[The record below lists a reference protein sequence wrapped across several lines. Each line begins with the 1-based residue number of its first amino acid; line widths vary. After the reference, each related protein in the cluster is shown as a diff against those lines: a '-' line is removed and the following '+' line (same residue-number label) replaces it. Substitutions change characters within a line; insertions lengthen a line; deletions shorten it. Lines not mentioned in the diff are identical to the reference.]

1 MDVLVETHP
10 RHRLRTLAS
19 RLRRLAARAM
29 RINRLFI
36 WSVAVPTVLSTLYFG
51 LFAHDIYVSES
62 QFVVRSVQRPI
73 TSGIGTLLQASGV
86 TQGSNDV
93 YTVQDF
99 LISRDAVSELE
110 QKFHLRRSFGSSRVD
125 WLNRFNASGWDDS
138 FENFLRYYQKFV
150 VQTDLDST
158 SSILTLTVRAF
169 SPEEAQRI
177 NQDLLAR
184 SEAFV
189 NKMNER
195 ARNDL
200 VRFALSDVTN
210 AQNQEK
216 SAVLALAKYRNDAS
230 LYDPDKQSGLQL
242 QEVGALQQEL
252 VATQKMAADVAGVA
266 KQSPQIPVLQ
276 NRIRILQEQ
285 ISSEMSKVAGGRSS
299 LSSKSP
305 EYDSIVLDRD
315 FADKYL
321 QVALDSLEQARQ
333 NAMSQQL
340 YLERIEEPGKPDIAI
355 EPRRIRDVLATFLL
369 SVIIWGILS
378 LLVTAVGEH
387 SD

>member
-1 MDVLVETHP
+1 LDALIENHARRKIRRFTSH
-10 RHRLRTLAS
+10 
-19 RLRRLAARAM
+19 LRRIAARAM
-29 RINRLFI
+29 RINRLFV
-36 WSVAVPTVLSTLYFG
+36 WSVAVPTVASSLYFG
-51 LFAHDIYVSES
+51 LLAHDIYVSES
-62 QFVVRSVQRPI
+62 QFVVRSVQRPMM
-73 TSGIGTLLQASGV
+73 TGLGSLLQGSGLA
-86 TQGSNDV
+86 QAGNDV
-93 YTVQDF
+93 YSVQDF
-99 LISRDAVSELE
+99 LISRDALSELE
-110 QKFHLRRSFGSSRVD
+110 GKFQLKRSFGSSSVD
-125 WLNRFNASGWDDS
+125 WLNRYNASGFDDS

-150 VQTDLDST
+150 VETDLDST

-169 SPEEAQRI
+169 SAEEAYRV
-177 NQDLLAR
+177 NQHLLAL

-210 AQNQEK
+210 AQDQEK
-216 SAVLALAKYRNDAS
+216 SAVLALAKYRNDKS

-242 QEVGALQQEL
+242 QEIGALQQEL
-252 VATQKMAADVAGVA
+252 VATEKLAADVVGVA
-266 KQSPQIPVLQ
+266 KESPQIPVLQ
-276 NRIRILQEQ
+276 NRIKVLQGQ
-285 ISSEMSKVAGGRSS
+285 ISSEMAKVAGSRSS

-315 FADKYL
+315 FAGKYL

-340 YLERIEEPGKPDIAI
+340 YIERIEEPGKPDVAI
-355 EPRRIRDVLATFLL
+355 EPRRIRNVIATLL
-369 SVIIWGILS
+369 LTFIVWGILS
-378 LLVTAVGEH
+378 LLVTAVKEH

>member
-1 MDVLVETHP
+1 LDVLVETHAAGSI
-10 RHRLRTLAS
+10 RKFTS
-19 RLRRLAARAM
+19 RLSRIAARAM

-36 WSVAVPTVLSTLYFG
+36 WSVAVPTVASTLYFA
-51 LFAHDIYVSES
+51 LLAHDIYVSES
-62 QFVVRSVQRPI
+62 QFVVRSVQRPM
-73 TSGIGTLLQASGV
+73 TSGIGSLLQASGIN
-86 TQGSNDV
+86 QGNNDV
-93 YTVQDF
+93 YSVQDF

-110 QKFHLRRSFGSSRVD
+110 QKFHLRRSYGSSAVD
-125 WLNRFNASGWDDS
+125 WLNRFNAIGWDDS

-150 VQTDLDST
+150 VETDLDST

-169 SPEEAQRI
+169 SAEEAYRV

-200 VRFALSDVTN
+200 VPTVFSYVTN
-210 AQNQEK
+210 SQYHDK
-216 SAVLALAKYRNDAS
+216 SAVLALAKYRNDKS
-230 LYDPDKQSGLQL
+230 LYDPDKQSALQL

-252 VATQKMAADVAGVA
+252 IATQKLTADVVGVA
-266 KQSPQIPVLQ
+266 KESPQIPVLK
-276 NRIRILQEQ
+276 NRIRVLQEQ
-285 ISSEMSKVAGGRSS
+285 ISSEMAKVAGRRSS

-305 EYDSIVLDRD
+305 EYDSIGLDRD

-321 QVALDSLEQARQ
+321 QVALDSLRARM
-333 NAMSQQL
+333 MSQQL
-340 YLERIEEPGKPDIAI
+340 YIVRIEEAGKQDVAIA
-355 EPRRIRDVLATFLL
+355 PRRIRNVVATFLVSL
-369 SVIIWGILS
+369 IVWGILS
-378 LLVTAVGEH
+378 LLVTAVKEH

>member
-1 MDVLVETHP
+1 
-10 RHRLRTLAS
+10 
-19 RLRRLAARAM
+19 M